1 MNGLQRIVADTHAI
15 RNGIRSMTFK
25 IKTNWKKFLKPEI
38 VHSPDTV
45 ERAGKTTQDLDFLHP
60 SVNTRNSRGMFIRA
74 QQTIHKNAVQAHTQQ
89 TVMCDKLDSTMS

>member
-1 MNGLQRIVADTHAI
+1 M
-15 RNGIRSMTFK
+15 
-25 IKTNWKKFLKPEI
+25 
-38 VHSPDTV
+38 
-45 ERAGKTTQDLDFLHP
+45 QDLDFLHP